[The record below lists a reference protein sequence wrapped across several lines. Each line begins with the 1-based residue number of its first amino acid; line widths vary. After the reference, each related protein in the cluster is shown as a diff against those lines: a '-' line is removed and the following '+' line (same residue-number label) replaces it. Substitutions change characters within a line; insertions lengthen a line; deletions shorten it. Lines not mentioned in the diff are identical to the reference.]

1 MNEVF
6 WGQKGFEEFIKDRK
20 KRDAKALGAQLTA
33 EANRLDPTRPVIE
46 NSGISNDLAS
56 GDTHDYRGSLSG
68 GKSTYFDI
76 YAGPNDMFGSPPN
89 LVTEFGVDAPPD
101 ISIIHA
107 ISEAASVAVN
117 RSHDKVLERDILQ
130 AEKTYSEDETSGSLF
145 RTAGCMRNSPRLICT
160 LAM

>member
-1 MNEVF
+1 M
-6 WGQKGFEEFIKDRK
+6 
-20 KRDAKALGAQLTA
+20 
-33 EANRLDPTRPVIE
+33 
-46 NSGISNDLAS
+46 ISQAAIP
-56 GDTHDYRGSLSG
+56 HDCRGCLSG
-68 GKSTYFDI
+68 GKPTYFDI